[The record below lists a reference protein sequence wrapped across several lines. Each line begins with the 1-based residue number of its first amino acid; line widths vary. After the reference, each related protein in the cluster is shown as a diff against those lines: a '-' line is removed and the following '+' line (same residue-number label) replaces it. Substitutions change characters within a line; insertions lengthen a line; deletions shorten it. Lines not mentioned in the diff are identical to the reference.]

1 MFPYD
6 RLPPD
11 NDEDRFL
18 ILETEDELN
27 EVISVLFETTTRK
40 LPQPD

>member
-11 NDEDRFL
+11 NDEDSFL
-18 ILETEDELN
+18 VIETEDELN
-27 EVISVLFETTTRK
+27 EVISVVFETTAHW
-40 LPQPD
+40 LPDPG